1 MLEQQQYLENLHY
14 QQPQMEPIVQNYGQ
28 VSTPVQPKYENPLNH
43 GYYENVYTN
52 SQPLAISDQDSGH
65 SYESKEQ
72 EKRATNWSDAYLG
85 QESIERFFKIRLFCE
100 KLRNPKGP
108 LT

>member
-1 MLEQQQYLENLHY
+1 
-14 QQPQMEPIVQNYGQ
+14 MEPVVQNYGQ

-85 QESIERFFKIRLFCE
+85 QESIERFFKIRPFCE
-100 KLRNPKGP
+100 KLRNLKVPP
-108 LT
+108 T